1 MSVRNIHAAC
11 EEMLGR
17 KVLYGSVK
25 DWLADNN
32 KTGRVT
38 RVKLG
43 SYVLVKPARG

>member
-1 MSVRNIHAAC
+1 MSVKDIHAAC

-17 KVLYGSVK
+17 KVPYGSLK
-25 DWLADNN
+25 DWLSDKS
-32 KTGRVT
+32 KTGMVT